1 MQKEFVRSK
10 GKELKGNT
18 YDMNN
23 QYPREIQDRR
33 KKLLPIMKQY
43 REKGGR
49 VALYVDK
56 LYVDGQ
62 LYPNSNITTW
72 L

>member
-1 MQKEFVRSK
+1 
-10 GKELKGNT
+10 
-18 YDMNN
+18 MNN

-62 LYPNSNITTW
+62 LYRNSNITTW